1 MPGRQCRRRDD
12 KADDVEADRD
22 CRRDSRIAEA
32 VLKKSC
38 AYGLAHEPR
47 GLRSRSY
54 PPDPRRAFRPGRGQ
68 FLWGNQ
74 ISGAFHLT
82 HWLLSTQV
90 RTATSAV
97 DAVIVCLQSPTTT
110 RDPTSV

>member
-1 MPGRQCRRRDD
+1 MTGGQRRRRDN
-12 KADDVEADRD
+12 KTDDVEADRAR
-22 CRRDSRIAEA
+22 RRDSRVAEA
-32 VLKKSC
+32 VEVR
-38 AYGLAHEPR
+38 AYGLPHEPR